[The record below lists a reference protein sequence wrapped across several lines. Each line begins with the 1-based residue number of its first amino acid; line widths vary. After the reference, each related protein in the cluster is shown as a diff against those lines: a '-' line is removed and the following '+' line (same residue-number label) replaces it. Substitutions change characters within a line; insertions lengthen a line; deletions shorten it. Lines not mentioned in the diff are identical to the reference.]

1 MASVRSQ
8 LDSAQGL
15 VNQIQPVLDIAELS
29 FSWKRSLSPVIKI
42 DSFVVNKGELLFLQ
56 GASGSGKSTLLS
68 LITGILKP
76 QEGSI
81 KVMGTNIARLSGGNR
96 DTFRSDN
103 IGYVFQMF
111 NLIPYL
117 SVIENILL
125 PCKFSQA
132 RTKKVLEQS
141 SSLEGEAR
149 RLLAHLNLDTPE
161 LINKPVV
168 ELSVGQQQRVA
179 AARALIGKPGLI
191 VADEPTSS
199 LDAAHRESFLK
210 LLFDECSASG
220 ATLLFVS
227 HDAALGSLFNRVV
240 DFAELN
246 IAGRY
251 RK

>member
-1 MASVRSQ
+1 MNVPSYGTKQ
-8 LDSAQGL
+8 LA
-15 VNQIQPVLDIAELS
+15 NQACPVLDITDLS
-29 FSWKRSLSPVIKI
+29 FSWKRNNSPIITI
-42 DSFVVNKGELLFLQ
+42 DSFVVNKGELLFLE

-76 QEGSI
+76 QDGI
-81 KVMGTNIARLSGGNR
+81 VNVMGTNIAKLSGGKR
-96 DTFRSDN
+96 DKFRSDN

-125 PCKFSQA
+125 PCKFSQT
-132 RTKKVLEQS
+132 RTQKVLEQS
-141 SSLEGEAR
+141 SSLKEEAL

-210 LLFDECSASG
+210 LLFDECDASG

-246 IAGRY
+246 AAGRH
-251 RK
+251 RG